1 MILKRRHNCRLFYFV
16 PMRTLSLLLGVALI
30 SSCAY
35 NSGED
40 IVGPEPCQD
49 TTGAISF
56 ANDIQLI
63 MNGSCGGQ
71 NTACHGQGN
80 PTGVDLY
87 DYNGVYNQTLFDNPL
102 VSSITHD
109 GNYNEM
115 PKGGGKLS
123 DCKINLISA
132 WINRGAQNN

>member
-1 MILKRRHNCRLFYFV
+1 MK
-16 PMRTLSLLLGVALI
+16 RTLTFIFLGAATLYG
-30 SSCAY
+30 CYYDHA
-35 NSGED
+35 EELA
-40 IVGPEPCQD
+40 GPEPCQD
-49 TTGAISF
+49 TTATISF
-56 ANDIQLI
+56 ANDIQPI

-80 PTGVDLY
+80 LTGVDLY

-102 VSSITHD
+102 MSSITHD
-109 GNYNEM
+109 GNFNEM